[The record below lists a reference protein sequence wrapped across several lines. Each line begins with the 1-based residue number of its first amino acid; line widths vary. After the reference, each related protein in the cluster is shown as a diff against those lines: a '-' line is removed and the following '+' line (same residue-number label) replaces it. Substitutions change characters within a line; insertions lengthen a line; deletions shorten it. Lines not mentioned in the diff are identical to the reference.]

1 MFNDNFKLKIFSLL
15 IALTLFLSVNDN
27 ILSGFSIQS
36 NKSNYTTTWVRAVPI
51 EVNYDKD
58 KYYVQGVPDTV
69 DVKIT
74 GPAAKVQKEVV
85 SPTLK
90 VRADFSNIEVGD
102 DQKIKLEVVNLNK
115 DIEAVSNPEFITVS
129 VKTKTSRKFKIKP
142 TLKNER
148 LLLGYTIKSISVSDS
163 EITISGAE
171 ESLNNIYEV
180 RAESTE
186 KTKISSNV
194 KEEAKIVA
202 YDRNFNKIEDID
214 MEKNKTTISV
224 EVESIE
230 KTVPIKVNKI
240 GNIPDNFDL
249 ESITVDPE
257 SVNVKASSK
266 SDLENINEAYVDVEI
281 STIDKET
288 TEITNL
294 KLYAETSTIYNFD
307 VSTVKVIIKAR
318 KK

>member
-186 KTKISSNV
+186 K
-194 KEEAKIVA
+194 
-202 YDRNFNKIEDID
+202 NKNQLKRQRRS
-214 MEKNKTTISV
+214 KNCS
-224 EVESIE
+224 
-230 KTVPIKVNKI
+230 
-240 GNIPDNFDL
+240 L
-249 ESITVDPE
+249 
-257 SVNVKASSK
+257 
-266 SDLENINEAYVDVEI
+266 
-281 STIDKET
+281 
-288 TEITNL
+288 
-294 KLYAETSTIYNFD
+294 
-307 VSTVKVIIKAR
+307 
-318 KK
+318 